1 MPHAQA
7 SRTTAGDAFRSVRR
21 TVFYAGLAALIV
33 GMAASADALLSYSSI
48 PARTICAAPGDSFE
62 LSGEAV
68 GLPVERPPRLEV
80 AVTPQEAASSI
91 AISQVSSVK
100 LFFTDATAWTVRMAL
115 LPPPSRDV
123 LKVSVTLLD
132 LPHQPAQIW
141 TLRTYPTE
149 GELQSASGSLCLSKL
164 RVDPLTASF
173 CSLAFGSS
181 ALLFFFLSPL
191 FFGKRLK
198 EAGYLRV
205 FHAKADGDDTLLYCI
220 DPAGDVRV
228 DRAYTVLS
236 ATGQALGLA
245 EITEQG
251 RRHCVFRLR
260 AARARAG
267 CLISLR

>member
-1 MPHAQA
+1 MTHAPA
-7 SRTTAGDAFRSVRR
+7 SRTTSGDAFRSLRR
-21 TVFYAGLAALIV
+21 TVFYAGLAALII
-33 GMAASADALLSYSSI
+33 GIAASVDALFSYSSV

-91 AISQVSSVK
+91 AISQVTSAK
-100 LFFTDATAWTVRMAL
+100 LFFTGSTSWSVRMAL
-115 LPPPSRDV
+115 LPPPSREV

-132 LPHQPAQIW
+132 LPHEPAQIW
-141 TLRTYPTE
+141 TLRTYPSS
-149 GELQSASGSLCLSKL
+149 GELQKDSGSVFLSRL
-164 RVDPLTASF
+164 RIDPLTASF
-173 CSLAFGSS
+173 CSLAVAGC

-205 FHAKADGDDTLLYCI
+205 FHAKASGDDTLLYCI
-220 DPAGDVRV
+220 DPARDVQS

-236 ATGQALGLA
+236 ASGQALGLA
-245 EITEQG
+245 EMTEQG